1 MSSRQSTHIE
11 HIETSLLAKGLN
23 FSIASNARP
32 NKDIIATV
40 QDKVKK
46 FEKESSDTIWTKI
59 SLTLQNSK
67 PPKDNL
73 SKDECKALGELKSDT
88 WVVVLPPDKCRS
100 NHDKYLEKCMDHIN
114 NGPCQLL
121 KKDPTN
127 KIKGIENQ
135 DLEAIKNPE
144 GERFNW
150 LKITLLSKIYWL
162 AGAMILWS
170 TKNK

>member
-11 HIETSLLAKGLN
+11 HIETSLLAKGHN

-67 PPKDNL
+67 PRKDNL

-88 WVVVLPPDKCRS
+88 
-100 NHDKYLEKCMDHIN
+100 
-114 NGPCQLL
+114 
-121 KKDPTN
+121 
-127 KIKGIENQ
+127 
-135 DLEAIKNPE
+135 
-144 GERFNW
+144 
-150 LKITLLSKIYWL
+150 
-162 AGAMILWS
+162 
-170 TKNK
+170 

>member
-1 MSSRQSTHIE
+1 MSSRQLTHIE

-23 FSIASNARP
+23 FSIASNTRP

-40 QDKVKK
+40 EDKVKK
-46 FEKESSDTIWTKI
+46 FEKEKADTIWTKI
-59 SLTLQNSK
+59 SYALQNSK

-88 WVVVLPPDKCRS
+88 SVVILPPDKCRS

-114 NGPCQLL
+114 NGPYQLL
-121 KKDPTN
+121 KKGPIN

-135 DLEAIKNPE
+135 DLETIKNSE
-144 GERFNW
+144 GERFHW
-150 LKITLLSKIYWL
+150 
-162 AGAMILWS
+162 
-170 TKNK
+170 